1 MKTDTEMN
9 TDSEEDQKKLLM
21 QQEITI
27 VKRMSYIGHK
37 IAVMS
42 GKGGVGKSTISV
54 NLAVAFALENYQTGI
69 IDVDLHGPD
78 VPHMLGVENAVL
90 EQSPLGI
97 VPVKARDNLE
107 VLSIEFML
115 PVKGSPIIWRGPKK
129 TGAIR
134 QFLSDVSWGD
144 LDVLVIDNPPG
155 TGDEPLTVLQSISP
169 LDGVVMV
176 TTPQAVAGE
185 DVRKCVNM
193 VKGLNIPILGI
204 IENMSGFTCP
214 HCHEKINIFGKGV
227 GKQLAEEL
235 NVPYLGSLPMETGV
249 GENSDQGKPFLLENP
264 DSEISKKFIKIVSKI
279 EDKIF
284 NSKNQLEG
292 D

>member
-1 MKTDTEMN
+1 MKI
-9 TDSEEDQKKLLM
+9 DSEEEQKRLIM

-27 VKRMSYIGHK
+27 VKRMSDISHK

-42 GKGGVGKSTISV
+42 GKGGVGKSTIAV
-54 NLAVAFALENYQTGI
+54 NLAVAFALKNYQTGI

-78 VPHMLGVENAVL
+78 VPHMLGVENAIL
-90 EQSPLGI
+90 AESPLGI
-97 VPVKARDNLE
+97 LPVKARDNLK

-115 PVKGSPIIWRGPKK
+115 PVKGAPIIWRGPKK
-129 TGAIR
+129 TGAIK
-134 QFLSDVSWGD
+134 QFLSDVSWGN

-204 IENMSGFTCP
+204 IENMSGFICP
-214 HCHEKINIFGKGV
+214 HCHEEINIFGKGV

-235 NVPYLGSLPMETGV
+235 EIPYLGRLPMGIGV
-249 GENSDQGKPFLLENP
+249 GENSDQGKPFIQEDP
-264 DSEISKKFIKIVSKI
+264 DSEMSKKFMEIVSKI
-279 EDKIF
+279 ENKVF
-284 NSKNQLEG
+284 NKEK
-292 D
+292 

>member
-1 MKTDTEMN
+1 LKTNTEMN
-9 TDSEEDQKKLLM
+9 TDSEEEEKKLLM
-21 QQEITI
+21 QQEIAI
-27 VKRMSYIGHK
+27 VKRMSHISHK

-54 NLAVAFALENYQTGI
+54 NLAAAFALKNYKTGI
-69 IDVDLHGPD
+69 LDVDLHGPD
-78 VPHMLGVENAVL
+78 VPHMLGVENGIL
-90 EQSPLGI
+90 EQSPRGI
-97 VPVKARDNLE
+97 LPVKARDNLE

-115 PVKGSPIIWRGPKK
+115 PVKGAPIIWRGPKK

-134 QFLSDVSWGD
+134 QLLSDVSWGN

-155 TGDEPLTVLQSISP
+155 TGDEPLTILQSISP

-214 HCHEKINIFGKGV
+214 HCHEEINIFGKGG

-235 NVPYLGSLPMETGV
+235 DVPYLGSLPVETGV
-249 GENSDQGKPFLLENP
+249 GENSDQGKPFLLENS

-279 EDKIF
+279 EDKVF
-284 NSKNQLEG
+284 NSKK
-292 D
+292 

>member
-1 MKTDTEMN
+1 MAHENQM
-9 TDSEEDQKKLLM
+9 SQEQQQAMM
-21 QQEITI
+21 QQNIDI
-27 VKRMSYIGHK
+27 MRNMGNIKYK

-54 NLAVAFALENYQTGI
+54 NLAVAFALKNYQTGI
-69 IDVDLHGPD
+69 MDVDLHGPD
-78 VPHMLGVENAVL
+78 VPHMLGIENAIL
-90 EQSPLGI
+90 QSSPHGI
-97 VPVKARDNLE
+97 IPVKARENLE

-115 PVKGSPIIWRGPKK
+115 PTKGAPIIWRGPKK
-129 TGAIR
+129 TGAIK
-134 QFLSDVSWGD
+134 QFLSDVSWGN
-144 LDVLVIDNPPG
+144 LDVLVVDNPPG
-155 TGDEPLTVLQSISP
+155 TGDEPLTILQSISP

-214 HCHEKINIFGKGV
+214 HCHEEINIFGKGE

-235 NVPYLGSLPMETGV
+235 EVPYLGSLPVETGV
-249 GENSDQGKPFLLENP
+249 GENSDQGKPFIREDP
-264 DSEISKKFIKIVSKI
+264 DSEISKKFMKIVSKI
-279 EDKIF
+279 EDKVF
-284 NSKNQLEG
+284 NGKK
-292 D
+292 

>member
-1 MKTDTEMN
+1 LKTDAEMK
-9 TDSEEDQKKLLM
+9 TDSEEEQKRLIM

-27 VKRMSYIGHK
+27 VKRMSDIGHK

-42 GKGGVGKSTISV
+42 GKGGVGKSTIAV
-54 NLAVAFALENYQTGI
+54 NLAVAFALKNYQTGI

-78 VPHMLGVENAVL
+78 VPHMLGVENAIL
-90 EQSPLGI
+90 KESPLGI
-97 VPVKARDNLE
+97 LPVKVRDNLK

-115 PVKGSPIIWRGPKK
+115 PVKGAPIIWRGPKK
-129 TGAIR
+129 TGAIK
-134 QFLSDVSWGD
+134 QFLSDVSWGN

-204 IENMSGFTCP
+204 IENMSGFICP
-214 HCHEKINIFGKGV
+214 HCQEEINIFGKGA

-235 NVPYLGSLPMETGV
+235 EIPYLGSLPMGIGV
-249 GENSDQGKPFLLENP
+249 GENSDQGKPFIQEDP
-264 DSEISKKFIKIVSKI
+264 DSEMSKKFMEIVSKI
-279 EDKIF
+279 ENKVF
-284 NSKNQLEG
+284 NKEN
-292 D
+292 

>member
-1 MKTDTEMN
+1 MKTDTEMK
-9 TDSEEDQKKLLM
+9 TDPEEEHKKLLM
-21 QQEITI
+21 QQEINI
-27 VKRMSYIGHK
+27 VKRMSDIGYK

-42 GKGGVGKSTISV
+42 GKGGVGKSTIAV
-54 NLAVAFALENYQTGI
+54 NLAAAFALNNYHTGI
-69 IDVDLHGPD
+69 MDVDLHGPD
-78 VPHMLGVENAVL
+78 VPHMLGIENATL
-90 EQSPLGI
+90 QQTPLGI
-97 VPVKARDNLE
+97 SPVKARDNLE

-115 PVKGSPIIWRGPKK
+115 PKKGLPVIWRGPKK

-134 QFLSDVSWGD
+134 QFLSDVSWGN
-144 LDVLVIDNPPG
+144 LDVLVVDNPPG

-204 IENMSGFTCP
+204 IENMSGFICP
-214 HCHEKINIFGKGV
+214 HCQEEINIFGKGE

-235 NVPYLGSLPMETGV
+235 EVPYLGSLPLQTGV
-249 GENSDQGKPFLLENP
+249 REKSDQGQPFILEDP
-264 DSEISKKFIKIVSKI
+264 DSEISQKFMEIVSKI
-279 EDKIF
+279 ENNVF
-284 NSKNQLEG
+284 NPKKE

>member
-1 MKTDTEMN
+1 MN

-21 QQEITI
+21 EQEITI
-27 VKRMSYIGHK
+27 VKRMSHISHK

-54 NLAVAFALENYQTGI
+54 NLAVAFALKSYQTGI

-78 VPHMLGVENAVL
+78 VPHMLGVENAIL
-90 EQSPLGI
+90 GQSPLGI
-97 VPVKARDNLE
+97 LPVKARDNLE

-115 PVKGSPIIWRGPKK
+115 PVRGAPIIWRGPKK

-134 QFLSDVSWGD
+134 QLLSDVSWGN

-193 VKGLNIPILGI
+193 VKGLNIPIIGI

-214 HCHEKINIFGKGV
+214 HCQEKINIFGKGG

-235 NVPYLGSLPMETGV
+235 DVPYLGSLPMETGV
-249 GENSDQGKPFLLENP
+249 GENSDQGKPFILEDP

-279 EDKIF
+279 EDKVF
-284 NSKNQLEG
+284 NSKKQLEG

>member
-1 MKTDTEMN
+1 MKTDTEMKIN
-9 TDSEEDQKKLLM
+9 SEEEQKKLLM

-27 VKRMSYIGHK
+27 VKRMSDIGHK

-54 NLAVAFALENYQTGI
+54 NLAVAFALKNYQTGI
-69 IDVDLHGPD
+69 MDVDLHGPD
-78 VPHMLGVENAVL
+78 VPHMLGIENAIL
-90 EQSPLGI
+90 QSSPHGI
-97 VPVKARDNLE
+97 IPVKARENLE

-115 PVKGSPIIWRGPKK
+115 PTKGAPIIWRGPKK
-129 TGAIR
+129 TGAIK
-134 QFLSDVSWGD
+134 QFLSDVSWGN
-144 LDVLVIDNPPG
+144 LDVLVVDNPPG
-155 TGDEPLTVLQSISP
+155 TGDEPLTILQSISP

-214 HCHEKINIFGKGV
+214 HCHEEINIFGKGE

-235 NVPYLGSLPMETGV
+235 EVPYLGSLPVETGV
-249 GENSDQGKPFLLENP
+249 GENSDQGKPFILEDP
-264 DSEISKKFIKIVSKI
+264 DSEISKKFMKIVSKI
-279 EDKIF
+279 EDKVF
-284 NSKNQLEG
+284 NGKK
-292 D
+292 

>member
-1 MKTDTEMN
+1 MKTDAEMK
-9 TDSEEDQKKLLM
+9 TDSEEEQKRLIM

-27 VKRMSYIGHK
+27 VKRMSDIGHK

-42 GKGGVGKSTISV
+42 GKGGVGKSTIAV
-54 NLAVAFALENYQTGI
+54 NLAVAFALKNYQTGI

-78 VPHMLGVENAVL
+78 VPHMLGVENAIL
-90 EQSPLGI
+90 KESPLGI
-97 VPVKARDNLE
+97 LPVKVRDNLK

-115 PVKGSPIIWRGPKK
+115 PVKGAPIIWRGPKK
-129 TGAIR
+129 TGAIK
-134 QFLSDVSWGD
+134 QFLSDVSWGN

-204 IENMSGFTCP
+204 IENMSGFICP
-214 HCHEKINIFGKGV
+214 HCQEEINIFGKGA

-235 NVPYLGSLPMETGV
+235 EIPYLGSLPMGIGV
-249 GENSDQGKPFLLENP
+249 GENSDQGKPFIQEDP
-264 DSEISKKFIKIVSKI
+264 DSEMSKKFMEIVSKI
-279 EDKIF
+279 ENKVF
-284 NSKNQLEG
+284 NKEN
-292 D
+292 

>member
-1 MKTDTEMN
+1 MKTDTEMD
-9 TDSEEDQKKLLM
+9 TDLEEDQKKLLI

-27 VKRMSYIGHK
+27 VKRMSHISHK

-42 GKGGVGKSTISV
+42 GKGGVGKSTVSV
-54 NLAVAFALENYQTGI
+54 NLAAAFALKNYQTGI
-69 IDVDLHGPD
+69 LDVDLHGPD
-78 VPHMLGVENAVL
+78 VPHMLGVENAIL

-97 VPVKARDNLE
+97 LPVKARDNLE

-115 PVKGSPIIWRGPKK
+115 PVKGAPIIWRGPKK

-134 QFLSDVSWGD
+134 QFLSDVSWGNRD
-144 LDVLVIDNPPG
+144 LLVIDNPPG

-176 TTPQAVAGE
+176 TTPQGIAGE

-214 HCHEKINIFGKGV
+214 HCHEEINIFGKGG

-235 NVPYLGSLPMETGV
+235 DVPYLGSLPVETGV
-249 GENSDQGKPFLLENP
+249 GENSDQGKPFLLENS

-279 EDKIF
+279 EDKVF
-284 NSKNQLEG
+284 NSKK
-292 D
+292 

>member
-1 MKTDTEMN
+1 LKTDTEMKIN
-9 TDSEEDQKKLLM
+9 SEEEQKKLLM

-27 VKRMSYIGHK
+27 VKRMSDIGHK

-54 NLAVAFALENYQTGI
+54 NLAVAFALKNYQTGI
-69 IDVDLHGPD
+69 MDVDLHGPD
-78 VPHMLGVENAVL
+78 VPHMLGIENAIL
-90 EQSPLGI
+90 QSSPHGI
-97 VPVKARDNLE
+97 IPVKARENLE

-115 PVKGSPIIWRGPKK
+115 PTKGAPIIWRGPKK
-129 TGAIR
+129 TGAIK
-134 QFLSDVSWGD
+134 QFLSDVSWGN
-144 LDVLVIDNPPG
+144 LDVLVVDNPPG
-155 TGDEPLTVLQSISP
+155 TGDEPLTILQSISP

-214 HCHEKINIFGKGV
+214 HCHEEINIFGKGE

-235 NVPYLGSLPMETGV
+235 EVPYLGSLPVETGV
-249 GENSDQGKPFLLENP
+249 GENSDQGKPFILEDP
-264 DSEISKKFIKIVSKI
+264 DSKISKKFMKIVSKI
-279 EDKIF
+279 EDKVF
-284 NSKNQLEG
+284 NGKK
-292 D
+292 

>member
-1 MKTDTEMN
+1 MKASTEEKI
-9 TDSEEDQKKLLM
+9 SEEEHKKLLM

-27 VKRMSYIGHK
+27 VKRMGNINHK

-42 GKGGVGKSTISV
+42 GKGGVGKSTVAV
-54 NLAVAFALENYQTGI
+54 NLAVAFALKDYKTGLM
-69 IDVDLHGPD
+69 DVDLHGPD
-78 VPHMLGVENAVL
+78 IPHMLGVEKAVL
-90 EQSPLGI
+90 DQSPEGI
-97 VPVKARDNLE
+97 LPLEVRENLE

-115 PVKGSPIIWRGPKK
+115 PSKGSPIIWRGPQK

-134 QFLSDVSWGD
+134 QFLSDVIWGK

-155 TGDEPLTVLQSISP
+155 TGDEPLTVLQSVNQ

-193 VKGLNIPILGI
+193 VKKLNIPIIGI

-214 HCHEKINIFGKGV
+214 HCKQEIDIFGKGK
-227 GKQLAEEL
+227 GKELAEEL
-235 NVPYLGSLPMETGV
+235 NVPYLGSLPLETDV
-249 GENSDQGKPFLLENP
+249 RENSDHGKPFLLQDSE
-264 DSEISKKFIKIVSKI
+264 SEISKKFLEIFSKI
-279 EDKIF
+279 ENKIQ
-284 NSKNQLEG
+284 K
-292 D
+292 

>member
-1 MKTDTEMN
+1 LKTDTEMKIN
-9 TDSEEDQKKLLM
+9 SEEEQKKLLM

-27 VKRMSYIGHK
+27 VKRMSDIGHK

-54 NLAVAFALENYQTGI
+54 NLAVAFALKNYQTGI
-69 IDVDLHGPD
+69 MDVDLHGPD
-78 VPHMLGVENAVL
+78 VPHMLGIENAIL
-90 EQSPLGI
+90 QSSPHGI
-97 VPVKARDNLE
+97 IPVKARENLE

-115 PVKGSPIIWRGPKK
+115 PTKGAPIIWRGPKK
-129 TGAIR
+129 TGAIK
-134 QFLSDVSWGD
+134 QFLSDVSWGN
-144 LDVLVIDNPPG
+144 LDVLVVDNPPG
-155 TGDEPLTVLQSISP
+155 TGDEPLTILQSISP

-214 HCHEKINIFGKGV
+214 HCHEEINIFGKGE

-235 NVPYLGSLPMETGV
+235 EVPYLGSLPVETGV
-249 GENSDQGKPFLLENP
+249 GENSDQGKPFILEDP
-264 DSEISKKFIKIVSKI
+264 DSEISKKFMKIVSKI
-279 EDKIF
+279 EDKVF
-284 NSKNQLEG
+284 NGKK
-292 D
+292 

>member
-1 MKTDTEMN
+1 MKTDAEMKI
-9 TDSEEDQKKLLM
+9 DSEEEQKRLIM

-27 VKRMSYIGHK
+27 VKRMSDISHK

-42 GKGGVGKSTISV
+42 GKGGVGKSTIAV
-54 NLAVAFALENYQTGI
+54 NLAVAFALKNYQTGI

-78 VPHMLGVENAVL
+78 VPHMLGVENAIL
-90 EQSPLGI
+90 AESPLGI
-97 VPVKARDNLE
+97 LPVKARDNLK

-115 PVKGSPIIWRGPKK
+115 PVKGAPIIWRGPKK
-129 TGAIR
+129 TGAIK
-134 QFLSDVSWGD
+134 QFLSDVSWGN

-204 IENMSGFTCP
+204 IENMSGFICP
-214 HCHEKINIFGKGV
+214 HCHEEINIFGKGV

-235 NVPYLGSLPMETGV
+235 EIPYLGRLPMGIGV
-249 GENSDQGKPFLLENP
+249 GENSDQGKPFIQEDP
-264 DSEISKKFIKIVSKI
+264 DSEMSKKFMEIVSKI
-279 EDKIF
+279 ENKVF
-284 NSKNQLEG
+284 NKEK
-292 D
+292 